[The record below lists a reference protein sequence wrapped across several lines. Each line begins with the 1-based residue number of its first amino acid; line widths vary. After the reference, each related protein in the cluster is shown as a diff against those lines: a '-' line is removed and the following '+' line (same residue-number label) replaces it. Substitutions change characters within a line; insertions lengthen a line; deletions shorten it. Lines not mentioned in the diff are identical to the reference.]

1 MTHYIFTH
9 DDHLVIFRFN
19 TNSSSRFLL
28 NVSNL
33 NNKANIISSFYYI
46 TVRYL
51 CLPKV

>member
-1 MTHYIFTH
+1 MTHYISLMTIISSYFASTQIL
-9 DDHLVIFRFN
+9 HLVFF
-19 TNSSSRFLL
+19 L

-46 TVRYL
+46 TVRHL